1 VASAIILLTI
11 FEICQKSRSRGARSG
26 VLQQEV
32 KPAFLEL
39 LTNPGYGGQNIQ
51 TTANRQIKVK
61 P

>member
-1 VASAIILLTI
+1 LSEKP
-11 FEICQKSRSRGARSG
+11 FPGARSG

>member
-11 FEICQKSRSRGARSG
+11 FKICQKSRFRGARTGAFHG
-26 VLQQEV
+26 VET
-32 KPAFLEL
+32 AFLEL
-39 LTNPGYGGQNIQ
+39 LINPGCGGQNIQ

>member
-1 VASAIILLTI
+1 LKFVRKAV
-11 FEICQKSRSRGARSG
+11 SRGARSG
-26 VLQQEV
+26 ALQQEV

-39 LTNPGYGGQNIQ
+39 LINPGCGGQNIQ

>member
-1 VASAIILLTI
+1 VASAIILLTF

-26 VLQQEV
+26 ALQQEV

-39 LTNPGYGGQNIQ
+39 LINPGCGGQNIQ